1 MARQARAEITRDSV
15 LAGAADVFLR
25 LGYANASLSEI
36 IAQSNVTKGA
46 LYFHFGS
53 KEELARAV
61 VDQGNERLTAACK
74 GFFDPRV
81 PALEA
86 CIGISYVVAD
96 LTIND
101 AMVGAMLKLLHQIGD
116 YRGAQGENITKVWG
130 ETYRLL
136 TERAIGQGDLRSDL
150 DPEVVGLVLQEMVS
164 GVHITAV
171 GTESIEGMP
180 TRMERVWYYLLPA
193 LVPEEK
199 LSYFREFAAR
209 RLRRYEP

>member
-61 VDQGNERLTAACK
+61 VDQGNERLVSSCQ

-86 CIGISYVVAD
+86 CIGITYVVAD
-96 LTIND
+96 LSMND
-101 AMVGAMLKLLHQIGD
+101 PMVGAMLKLTHQIGD
-116 YRGAQGENITKVWG
+116 YRGAQGDNITKTWG
-130 ETYRLL
+130 DTYRVLS
-136 TERAIGQGDLRSDL
+136 ERAIAQGDLETEL
-150 DPEVVGLVLQEMVS
+150 DAEVIGMLLQEMTA

-171 GTESIEGMP
+171 GTDSIDQMAS
-180 TRMERVWYYLLPA
+180 RMERMWFFLLPSI
-193 LVPEEK
+193 VPPEK

-209 RLRRYEP
+209 RLRRYVP

>member
-61 VDQGNERLTAACK
+61 VDQGNERLSAACK
-74 GFFDPRV
+74 GFFDSRV

-96 LTIND
+96 LTVND
-101 AMVGAMLKLLHQIGD
+101 PMVGAMLKLNHQIGD
-116 YRGAQGENITKVWG
+116 YRGTQGDSIAKLWG
-130 ETYRLL
+130 DTHRILA
-136 TERAIGQGDLRSDL
+136 ERAIEQGDLSPDL
-150 DPEVVGLVLQEMVS
+150 DPDVVGLLWQELTA
-164 GVHITAV
+164 GVHIVAV
-171 GTESIEGMP
+171 GTDTLGQMAS
-180 TRMERVWYYLLPA
+180 RMERLWYFLLPS
-193 LVPEEK
+193 LVPEGK

-209 RLRRYEP
+209 RLQRYEP

>member
-61 VDQGNERLTAACK
+61 VDQGNERLISSCQ

-86 CIGISYVVAD
+86 CVGITYVIAD
-96 LTIND
+96 LSMND
-101 AMVGAMLKLLHQIGD
+101 PMVGAMLKLTHQIGD
-116 YRGAQGENITKVWG
+116 YRGAQGDNIAKTWG
-130 ETYRLL
+130 DTYRLL
-136 TERAIGQGDLRSDL
+136 AERAISQGDLIPDL
-150 DPEVVGLVLQEMVS
+150 DAEVIGLLLQEMAA
-164 GVHITAV
+164 GVHIIAV
-171 GTESIEGMP
+171 GTESIEQVAV
-180 TRMERVWYYLLPA
+180 RMERAWYFVLPA
-193 LVPEEK
+193 IVPAEK

-209 RLRRYEP
+209 RLRRYVP

>member
-61 VDQGNERLTAACK
+61 VDQGNERLHSSCQ

-86 CIGISYVVAD
+86 CIGITYVVAD
-96 LTIND
+96 LSMND
-101 AMVGAMLKLLHQIGD
+101 PMVGAMLKLTHQIGD
-116 YRGAQGENITKVWG
+116 YRGAQGDNIAKTWG
-130 ETYRLL
+130 DTYRVL
-136 TERAIGQGDLRSDL
+136 TERAIAQGDLEQEL
-150 DPEVVGLVLQEMVS
+150 DAEVVGLLLQEMTA

-171 GTESIEGMP
+171 GTESIDQMAI
-180 TRMERVWYYLLPA
+180 RMERAWYFLLPS
-193 LVPEEK
+193 LVPAEK

-209 RLRRYEP
+209 RLRRYVP

>member
-15 LAGAADVFLR
+15 LAGAAEVFLR

-61 VDQGNERLTAACK
+61 VDQGNERLAAACK
-74 GFFDPRV
+74 GFFDSRV

-86 CIGISYVVAD
+86 CIGISYVLAD
-96 LTIND
+96 LTVND
-101 AMVGAMLKLLHQIGD
+101 QMVGAMLKLNHQIGD
-116 YRGAQGENITKVWG
+116 YRGAQGESITKVWG
-130 ETYRLL
+130 DTYRLL
-136 TERAIGQGDLRSDL
+136 VERAIEQGDLLADL
-150 DPEVVGLVLQEMVS
+150 DADTVGLILQELS
-164 GVHITAV
+164 AGVHIVAI
-171 GTESIEGMP
+171 GTESVDQMAI
-180 TRMERVWYYLLPA
+180 RMERIWYFLLPS

-199 LSYFREFAAR
+199 LAYFREFAAR

>member
-61 VDQGNERLTAACK
+61 VDQGNERLISSCQ
-74 GFFDPRV
+74 GFFDSRV

-86 CIGISYVVAD
+86 CIGITYVVAD
-96 LTIND
+96 LSMND
-101 AMVGAMLKLLHQIGD
+101 PMVGAMLKLTHQIGD
-116 YRGAQGENITKVWG
+116 YKGAQGDNISKTWAD
-130 ETYRLL
+130 TYRLL
-136 TERAIGQGDLRSDL
+136 TERAIAQGDLEAGL
-150 DPEVVGLVLQEMVS
+150 DPDTVGLLLHEVAA
-164 GVHITAV
+164 GVHIVAV
-171 GTESIEGMP
+171 GTESIEQMAA
-180 TRMERVWYYLLPA
+180 RMERAWFFLLPA
-193 LVPEEK
+193 IVPAEK

-209 RLRRYEP
+209 RLRRYVP